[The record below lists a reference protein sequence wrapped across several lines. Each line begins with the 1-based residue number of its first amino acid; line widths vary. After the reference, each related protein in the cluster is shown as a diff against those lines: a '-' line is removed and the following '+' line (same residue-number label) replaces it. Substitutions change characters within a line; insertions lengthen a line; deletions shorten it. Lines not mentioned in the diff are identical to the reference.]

1 MGRGSKNIFRK
12 SARKHTACSI
22 IHLAMKT
29 YQKICPESIIKHEI
43 SDLSQQLPKSD
54 ESQDVLSNHNNKFQ
68 LNNLISDYLLD
79 TVSVSKDIY
88 VLKDSFAI
96 QKNSTLPLP
105 LSKHYFQTS
114 EKLIKRYKIM
124 YCLQL
129 VLSQVCVLFQ
139 VIAIFIS

>member
-1 MGRGSKNIFRK
+1 MARGSKNIFRK
-12 SARKHTACSI
+12 SARKHTACCI

-29 YQKICPESIIKHEI
+29 YQKFCQESIIKHEI

-79 TVSVSKDIY
+79 TASVSKDIY
-88 VLKDSFAI
+88 VLKDSFII

-105 LSKHYFQTS
+105 L
-114 EKLIKRYKIM
+114 
-124 YCLQL
+124 
-129 VLSQVCVLFQ
+129 
-139 VIAIFIS
+139 